1 MMPLTDNVMNMANVD
16 VAMAARQ
23 YVNAGWSLVPIA
35 KGSKG
40 PRHMGW
46 NLPAQCIDD
55 DKRANK
61 ICGGIGL
68 AHLYSGT
75 CCIDLD
81 NLEQSRWWLFDEH
94 SIDID
99 ALLNA
104 PDAVQIGSGRA
115 NRGKLLYRLPEG
127 INTLVSVNVAECGLE
142 MRCATRD
149 GKTVQDVLPPTI
161 HPGTQRPYTWAGAG
175 DWQSLPTLPAEILVV
190 WQALA
195 ANVEQARPGAGV
207 ADGNPDADPVAQH
220 LDAGGWV
227 KAKRR
232 DGTRHITCPFAAEH
246 TTHDAVGDCSYFPA
260 MTGGFA
266 QGHFKC
272 LHSHCASR
280 TDEAFLNGI
289 KYDHLAVI
297 AKEFQPIVDTET
309 TDATTASTPDDTP
322 WPGLLRDRHGRIEAT
337 VDNLFKSL
345 CHEGMSQMRLGYD
358 QFRDEIMC
366 STDGG
371 QNWAPFKDV
380 DYVTLRIT
388 LERRG
393 FKPIGPEL
401 IRAVVARVA
410 EDHRFDSAQQWL
422 MTLAWDGVPR
432 IDRFLPAYFNAD
444 DLPYARSIGAYTW
457 TALAGRV
464 MEPGCQADMVP
475 VLIGKQGLRKSTGV
489 KAMAP
494 SSEFFCEINF
504 AEKEPDNA
512 RKMRGRLV
520 AEIGELRGLHTVEVE
535 RIKQFVTK
543 THEDWTP
550 KFKEFNTVFARRLV
564 FIGTSNQDE
573 FLADET
579 GNRRWL
585 PIRVGRVDVE
595 AIARDRLQLWA
606 EGRDRFLIDGVAW
619 SDAERLARDQHPAHM
634 ICDSWEEIVREWL
647 DQLGADGV
655 KNACREFLRINDVLR
670 FALNFDA
677 KNITRREELRV
688 GRVLTAI
695 GYAKRQVRV
704 GNSNIKAWVDDRVP
718 F

>member
-1 MMPLTDNVMNMANVD
+1 MTHNVIELFRSPDALPPEIKVIKGWLLWKYELNVGEAKPRKVPYYIDGRRRFGIQGSASD
-16 VAMAARQ
+16 VAALATFDDALQ
-23 YVNAGWSLVPIA
+23 AC
-35 KGSKG
+35 SKSDY
-40 PRHMGW
+40 
-46 NLPAQCIDD
+46 A
-55 DKRANK
+55 
-61 ICGGIGL
+61 GIGL
-68 AHLYSGT
+68 AILPPWNITAVDFDDVITDGVIGQDVAALIAGTYSEVSPSGRGVRAFFLGSLPANRKDNSGT
-75 CCIDLD
+75 PQVEFFVSKGFVTVTGKVTDVCELLGQEESIAPLSPEILALYNERFGVGKASSVATEDLD
-81 NLEQSRWWLFDEH
+81 PRQVREMLDRVDPDCAHDAWFRVGLGLHHQFGAEGFDLWNAWSSRGTKYPGERTLRTRWR
-94 SIDID
+94 SIRNDD
-99 ALLNA
+99 AN
-104 PDAVQIGSGRA
+104 PVTI
-115 NRGKLLYRLPEG
+115 
-127 INTLVSVNVAECGLE
+127 
-142 MRCATRD
+142 ATVRQAARD
-149 GKTVQDVLPPTI
+149 
-161 HPGTQRPYTWAGAG
+161 
-175 DWQSLPTLPAEILVV
+175 
-190 WQALA
+190 
-195 ANVEQARPGAGV
+195 
-207 ADGNPDADPVAQH
+207 
-220 LDAGGWV
+220 GGWV
-227 KAKRR
+227 EDLSA
-232 DGTRHITCPFAAEH
+232 
-246 TTHDAVGDCSYFPA
+246 
-260 MTGGFA
+260 
-266 QGHFKC
+266 
-272 LHSHCASR
+272 
-280 TDEAFLNGI
+280 
-289 KYDHLAVI
+289 
-297 AKEFQPIVDTET
+297 EFQPLDDDAPGTEAMT
-309 TDATTASTPDDTP
+309 TTAPSDVP
-322 WPGLLRDRHGRIEAT
+322 WPGLVRDRHGRIEAT

-366 STDGG
+366 STDAG
-371 QNWAPFKDV
+371 QNWAAFKDV

-422 MTLAWDGVPR
+422 MTLIWDGVPR
-432 IDRFLPAYFNAD
+432 IDSFLPSYFNTD
-444 DLPYARSIGAYTW
+444 DLPYARAVGAYIW
-457 TALAGRV
+457 SALAGRV

-475 VLIGKQGLRKSTGV
+475 VLIGEQGLRKSTGV

-494 SSEFFCEINF
+494 SGEFFCEINF

-619 SDAERLARDQHPAHM
+619 SDAERLARDQHQAHM

-655 KNACREFLRINDVLR
+655 KNGSRRFLRLNDVLR

-695 GYAKRQVRV
+695 GYVKRQVRV
-704 GNSNIKAWVDDRVP
+704 GNSNIKAWVDDRGP